1 MMLPP
6 WFEPGFT
13 AELGE
18 HCFEADE
25 IIAFARKFDP
35 QPFHLDAELARKSA
49 FGGLCASGW
58 HTASVWMR
66 KQRDHSAI
74 AIREWVEAGNP
85 AYAFGPSPGFEN
97 LRWPRPV
104 FAGETIR
111 FSSRTLTC
119 RPSQSRP
126 GWYVATGE
134 QRGQTLAGEPV
145 LSFQSSVFVAYP
157 AV

>member
-1 MMLPP
+1 MKLPP
-6 WFEPGFT
+6 FFEHGAV
-13 AELGE
+13 AELGN
-18 HCFEADE
+18 HRFEADE

-85 AYAFGPSPGFEN
+85 AYAYGPSPGFEN

-104 FAGETIR
+104 FVGETIG
-111 FSSRTLTC
+111 FSSKTLTC
-119 RPSQSRP
+119 RPSQSKP

-134 QRGQTLAGEPV
+134 QLGKTSDGELV
-145 LSFQSSVFVAYP
+145 LSFQSSVFISYP
-157 AV
+157 AT

>member
-74 AIREWVEAGNP
+74 AIREW
-85 AYAFGPSPGFEN
+85 
-97 LRWPRPV
+97 
-104 FAGETIR
+104 
-111 FSSRTLTC
+111 
-119 RPSQSRP
+119 
-126 GWYVATGE
+126 
-134 QRGQTLAGEPV
+134 
-145 LSFQSSVFVAYP
+145 
-157 AV
+157 